1 MKRSSRAWLL
11 IPIVIAVVVVV
22 GLLVSNYQKE
32 VGIARPNNGGR
43 AAVAAASVALEL
55 SSGTGV
61 SDYTAFSDALLTA
74 KVAQRNMPLMNP
86 ADTRLE
92 HRLAEAL
99 DCLSAAREAW
109 QTEIDQTWSPETHGV
124 ATFWVAM
131 HPSVRI
137 AGGALTA
144 AGIRETSTTQAREV
158 IEKAAEL
165 AD

>member
-11 IPIVIAVVVVV
+11 IPAVIAVVVVA

-32 VGIARPNNGGR
+32 VGIAKPTNGGR

-74 KVAQRNMPLMNP
+74 EVAHRNMPIMNP

-92 HRLAEAL
+92 HRLAAAL

-124 ATFWVAM
+124 AAFWVAM
-131 HPSVRI
+131 HPSVSI
-137 AGGALTA
+137 EGGPLTA
-144 AGIRETSTTQAREV
+144 AGVRETSIAQARKVLEQ
-158 IEKAAEL
+158 AAQL

>member
-11 IPIVIAVVVVV
+11 IPIAIAVLVVV
-22 GLLVSNYQKE
+22 GILVSNYQKE
-32 VGIARPNNGGR
+32 VGIAKPTSGGR

-74 KVAQRNMPLMNP
+74 KIAHRNMPVMNP

-92 HRLAEAL
+92 HRLAETL

-109 QTEIDQTWSPETHGV
+109 QTEIDQTWSPETHGL

-137 AGGALTA
+137 AGEVLTA
-144 AGIRETSTTQAREV
+144 AGVRETSTTQARE
-158 IEKAAEL
+158 ILEQAAEL
-165 AD
+165 AE